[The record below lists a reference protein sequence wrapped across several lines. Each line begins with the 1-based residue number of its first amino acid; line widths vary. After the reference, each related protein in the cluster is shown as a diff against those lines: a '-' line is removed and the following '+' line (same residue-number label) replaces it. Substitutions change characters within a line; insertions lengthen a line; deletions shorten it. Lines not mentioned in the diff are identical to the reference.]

1 MSNAN
6 LAIRNAQVVDG
17 TGAPSFK
24 GDVAVADG
32 KILAVGKFED
42 MLISAMHMCGRL
54 KLRKALGRDKD
65 RWQQSSA
72 KAALLRA
79 STLESLIKIRG
90 CQWSVGGR
98 YRLPEMSGRS
108 LNGPVSLNSTGWK
121 MAVYWP
127 QHGHL

>member
-1 MSNAN
+1 
-6 LAIRNAQVVDG
+6 LIF
-17 TGAPSFK
+17 T
-24 GDVAVADG
+24 VAY
-32 KILAVGKFED
+32 LAVGKFED
-42 MLISAMHMCGRL
+42 MLISAMHMCDRV
-54 KLRKALGRDKD
+54 KLEKALGRDKD

-72 KAALLRA
+72 KAALLQA